1 MKRKLIDLEDS
12 TFETLSVDAKD
23 NNTNLKNYIED
34 ILYRKARQLEEN
46 AASYYR
52 FNDSKEPSDKE
63 LSVIMAKSA
72 EIATER
78 NNRVLSA
85 FYDELEEAVK
95 SIY

>member
-1 MKRKLIDLEDS
+1 MKRKLIDLDDS

-34 ILYRKARQLEEN
+34 ILNRKARQLEEN

-95 SIY
+95 SIN

>member
-1 MKRKLIDLEDS
+1 MKRKLIDLDDS

-34 ILYRKARQLEEN
+34 ILNRKARQLEEN

-85 FYDELEEAVK
+85 FFDELEEAVK
-95 SIY
+95 SIN